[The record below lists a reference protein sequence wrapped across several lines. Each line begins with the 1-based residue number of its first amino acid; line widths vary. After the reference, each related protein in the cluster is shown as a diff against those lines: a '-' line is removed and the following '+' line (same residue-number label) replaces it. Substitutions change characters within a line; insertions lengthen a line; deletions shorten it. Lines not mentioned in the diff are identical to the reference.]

1 MWEENEIPVYQIGDT
16 LIMGNRVD
24 VISFDEEKEELS
36 FLISGRNAP
45 LVFSTKG
52 ISAETVRSEFFE
64 QNKKGSSWR

>member
-36 FLISGRNAP
+36 FWVSGRNAP
-45 LVFSTKG
+45 FVFSTKG
-52 ISAETVRSEFFE
+52 ISAEKVRSEFFE
-64 QNKKGSSWR
+64 QNKKGSSWW